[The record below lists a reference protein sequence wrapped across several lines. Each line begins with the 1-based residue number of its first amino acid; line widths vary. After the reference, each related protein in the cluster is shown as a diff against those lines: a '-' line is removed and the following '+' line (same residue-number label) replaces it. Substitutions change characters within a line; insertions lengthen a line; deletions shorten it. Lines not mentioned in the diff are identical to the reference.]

1 MGEEAPKIKR
11 PAGLGIFQPV
21 TDRKDDSYARL
32 QDESKRNRPAHPAN
46 EVLPKTAM
54 REQPFHGLQPP
65 RFSGI
70 VNPLG
75 GLGPYKGLAGCCGTL
90 ATCRPLPLRKRTNS
104 SFSFKRHQKSR
115 S

>member
-21 TDRKDDSYARL
+21 TDCKDDSYARL
-32 QDESKRNRPAHPAN
+32 QDESKRYRPARPAN

-75 GLGPYKGLAGCCGTL
+75 GLGPYKGLRWL
-90 ATCRPLPLRKRTNS
+90 L
-104 SFSFKRHQKSR
+104 
-115 S
+115 